1 MGIKDCI
8 VSHVLINVTKN
19 IRKAVDDGNV
29 ACGVFVKLQKAFDT
43 VDHQILLTKLNQYG
57 ICRVSHDWFKSYLSN
72 RNLYISMNG
81 YDSGVAAI
89 NYGVSQGSVIGLLLF
104 LLYTNDLNQ
113 TIKSCKAHL
122 IVLTS
127 IKLSFDNAPA
137 TI

>member
-1 MGIKDCI
+1 M
-8 VSHVLINVTKN
+8 LINVTKN

-104 LLYTNDLNQ
+104 LLYINDLNQ
-113 TIKSCKAHL
+113 TIKSSKAHL

-127 IKLSFDNAPA
+127 IKLSFENAPA

>member
-104 LLYTNDLNQ
+104 LLYINDLNQ
-113 TIKSCKAHL
+113 TIKSSKAHL

-127 IKLSFDNAPA
+127 IKLSFENAPA